1 MIGSGIMSEVKDES
15 QLVPNRQADSSGAV
29 KTKSSNAGKDSSPK
43 EISAQRLRK
52 LVDDACEVSD

>member
-15 QLVPNRQADSSGAV
+15 QLVPIRQADSSGAV
-29 KTKSSNAGKDSSPK
+29 KTKSGNAGKDFSPK
-43 EISAQRLRK
+43 EISAQGLRK